1 MIKLKKSVSFD
12 PNTNRMKVVTDV
24 VKAIKDFETNKNKN
38 LEFLLF
44 NRFSWMRKF
53 ISDNDQGLEVG
64 SGAGFS
70 KNYIN
75 IKNFKTSDFASFDH
89 LDLKNVDA
97 QDTKLHS
104 NSYEFVIAS
113 NMLHHVPYPI
123 KFLEEMYR
131 ILKPGGKLIVQE
143 AHCSIA
149 FQLITIIM
157 RHEGFDFTKN
167 VWDEKSPMTNENDL
181 WAGNIALSS
190 LIFDD
195 KKKFENKFGKK
206 FQVVHNKYFEFLIF
220 LNSGGVTSKTFYL
233 PLNNFFLKILNLIDN
248 ILIKFFPDIFALG
261 RQIVL
266 KKNN

>member
-12 PNTNRMKVVTDV
+12 PKGNRMKVVTDV
-24 VKAIKDFETNKNKN
+24 VKALEDFKTNKNKN

-44 NRFSWMRKF
+44 KRFAWMKKF
-53 ISDNDQGLEVG
+53 ISENDQGLEVG
-64 SGAGFS
+64 SGAGLS
-70 KNYIN
+70 KSFIK

-89 LDLKNVDA
+89 LDLKNIDA
-97 QDTKLHS
+97 QDTRLNS
-104 NSYEFVIAS
+104 NNYEFVIAS

-123 KFLEEMYR
+123 KFLNEMYR
-131 ILKPGGKLIVQE
+131 ILKPGGKLIIQE
-143 AHCSIA
+143 AHCSIV

-167 VWDEKSPMTNENDL
+167 VWNEKLPMTNENDL

-195 KKKFENKFGKK
+195 KENFEKKFGSK
-206 FQVVHNKYFEFLIF
+206 FQIIHSKFFEFLIF
-220 LNSGGVTSKTFYL
+220 LNSGGVSSKTFYL
-233 PLNNFFLKILNLIDN
+233 PLNNFFLEILNLIDN
-248 ILIKFFPDIFALG
+248 ILIKLFPDIFAMG

-266 KKNN
+266 KKK